1 MTRAASKDGLCPC
14 SLVAPGKQNI
24 ADEIEVIG
32 LESRAMP
39 TRMESTNKRNKEADV
54 IGDGEPLSCYFYSY
68 LRGEWAEKSKEGRAF
83 SLTLW

>member
-1 MTRAASKDGLCPC
+1 
-14 SLVAPGKQNI
+14 
-24 ADEIEVIG
+24 
-32 LESRAMP
+32 MP